1 MENSEMK
8 DIRKETKEA
17 IETTGEVTQAN
28 EMQIQ
33 YAEVLH
39 WIAVIGFG
47 LLLLTFFIY
56 MTGLL
61 PPLVPPEK
69 VPQMWHMEAEEYVE
83 ANRIPTGWRWV
94 SSLGHGD
101 ILAFASLIFLAAG
114 TILCFIITL
123 FSFLKRREFIYS
135 AIIAAEILVLLLAA
149 SGLVSGGH

>member
-1 MENSEMK
+1 MVKKYMK
-8 DIRKETKEA
+8 DIQKKPKANITNQESA
-17 IETTGEVTQAN
+17 AQAN
-28 EMQIQ
+28 EMQVR

-39 WIAVIGFG
+39 WIAMIGFG

-56 MTGLL
+56 ISGIL
-61 PPLVPPEK
+61 PSLVPPEK
-69 VPQMWHMEAEEYVE
+69 VPQMWHMEAEEYVKV
-83 ANRIPTGWRWV
+83 NHIPIGWKWIF
-94 SSLGHGD
+94 SLGHGD

-114 TILCFIITL
+114 TIFCFIITL